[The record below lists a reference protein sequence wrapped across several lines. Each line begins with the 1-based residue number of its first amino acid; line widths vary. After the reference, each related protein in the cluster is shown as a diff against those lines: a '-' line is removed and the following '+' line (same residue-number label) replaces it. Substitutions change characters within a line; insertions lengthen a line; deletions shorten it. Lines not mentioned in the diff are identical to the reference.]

1 MGKIGLRTL
10 DHVGSK
16 ALEKSYVKQTDEGHY
31 SLTKTITDMTKK
43 LVNDT
48 IMKRERWFRLRGEE
62 NDFET
67 VQEGEKFED
76 NVDNAIGAATTIV
89 QLPRDLT
96 WPGIKSAIQS
106 MYKKAIPQVHLFQFL
121 TKKIEYLTLDSS
133 VVGLSKLSPF
143 ITQKLVDSMSLGF
156 PSPLRQ
162 RG

>member
-1 MGKIGLRTL
+1 MGKIGLRAL

-48 IMKRERWFRLRGEE
+48 IMKRERWFRLRGKE

-67 VQEGEKFED
+67 VQEWEKFED

-96 WPGIKSAIQS
+96 WPGIKSAVQA

-143 ITQKLVDSMSLGF
+143 ITQKLVDGMSGF